1 MSLTLKLI
9 LIRDSVQNYH
19 QKLNAD
25 KLLMEKLLT
34 LFTTWDTC
42 SPHSYIVIAIYST
55 DHFQMLQR
63 LFLIM
68 AVFYL
73 ILWIETVI

>member
-1 MSLTLKLI
+1 
-9 LIRDSVQNYH
+9 
-19 QKLNAD
+19 
-25 KLLMEKLLT
+25 MEKLLT

-68 AVFYL
+68 AVFDL